1 MVLLLSHQQTKLW
14 CFSIYIANDYNVK
27 TIYYLHNLSPS
38 QWMHQIHCCTMYSA
52 TNSIYWVVKKAASA
66 MLDKNVNFISAK
78 NSITASNTFTHLL
91 NLREKEMSFL
101 SVFFLS
107 FRATARKLKHPI
119 LSECTKY
126 EPKHSTLKICK
137 NWLFSLRLMLLF
149 SDLYIRFGFWF
160 VWFEPF
166 NHLPEW
172 NWLIG
177 LDVHALLE

>member
-27 TIYYLHNLSPS
+27 TIYYLHYLSPS

-107 FRATARKLKHPI
+107 FRATARKLKYPI
-119 LSECTKY
+119 LDECTKY
-126 EPKHSTLKICK
+126 EPKKAYWKYAKIDYFRCGRCCCFRIYIFDSGFGLFDLSHSIIYR
-137 NWLFSLRLMLLF
+137 NGI
-149 SDLYIRFGFWF
+149 D
-160 VWFEPF
+160 
-166 NHLPEW
+166 
-172 NWLIG
+172 
-177 LDVHALLE
+177 